1 MASPLSER
9 IGSLVDERTR
19 LDALL
24 TGNIQWQALR
34 IARVA
39 AARGEATAAYDV
51 ERLESALSA
60 NAMFRAREALD
71 AAIRELSAA
80 SAAES
85 VEADD
90 ARASLAEVVRSR
102 PEARVH
108 THPPT
113 VARESG
119 ADDLTLIR
127 GIDAALAAGLAALG
141 VTSYAAIA
149 GWSAA
154 DVARFASRLGL
165 GTEISRGN
173 WIEQAA
179 VLAAKGRRPR
189 AEASP
194 PTPPAAKPAT
204 QHAAAPHPPAAPA
217 PVAVEP
223 VTARPTP
230 SAAEPSAVVVA
241 LRQPAAPRATAAL
254 PATAPEPPRDAE
266 VAPEA
271 PAAPDRLTLILG
283 LSAEMA
289 DWLAAAGVTRFA
301 EIAAW
306 TAGDIAC
313 YGAEV
318 GIGEAARQHSW
329 IEQAAVLA
337 SGRPTRHARRVLTG
351 EWDALVP
358 PPRAEERPDG
368 ELRAKL
374 IAASLL
380 SAANA
385 MLRIGPLPPAEPVA
399 SEPASGAAE
408 ELQPSPATEAPTTTE
423 EKAAD
428 AAPAA
433 HDPVAIA
440 RPPVLADARFGLPRL
455 AEQIAPLRAAA
466 PAAPEHS
473 ARSRLPTLGSW
484 SAPGAHEEV
493 ASVPA
498 AAAPSEAATTG
509 TTVRRPV
516 ESEWLVVPPG
526 EAEVFIH
533 QLDDAG
539 QTGPPAAA
547 NTAQAAA
554 AQPEQHRP
562 PFRPRHPATER
573 ASNLGGSAEEASV
586 EIYTHGE
593 QPRVHASAARPA
605 PAAEHDAVDAS
616 SVRRFL
622 KVLTGR

>member
-24 TGNIQWQALR
+24 TGDIQWQALR

-90 ARASLAEVVRSR
+90 ARASLAEVVRPR

-113 VARESG
+113 AARESG

-127 GIDAALAAGLAALG
+127 GIDAALATGLAALG

-204 QHAAAPHPPAAPA
+204 TPAPAPHPPAAPA

-254 PATAPEPPRDAE
+254 PAAAPEPPRDAE
-266 VAPEA
+266 VAPET
-271 PAAPDRLTLILG
+271 PAAPDRLTLVRG

-318 GIGEAARQHSW
+318 GIGEAAREHSW

-337 SGRPTRHARRVLTG
+337 SGRPTRYARRVLTG

-399 SEPASGAAE
+399 SEPAKGDAE
-408 ELQPSPATEAPTTTE
+408 ERPSSATEASPTSE
-423 EKAAD
+423 ETAAD
-428 AAPAA
+428 AAPTT
-433 HDPVAIA
+433 HDPTAFA
-440 RPPVLADARFGLPRL
+440 RPPAFSGARFGLPRL

-473 ARSRLPTLGSW
+473 PRSRLPTLGSW

-493 ASVPA
+493 ASAPA
-498 AAAPSEAATTG
+498 AVAPSEAATTG

-533 QLDDAG
+533 KLDDAG
-539 QTGPPAAA
+539 GTGPPAAA
-547 NTAQAAA
+547 NAAQAAT
-554 AQPEQHRP
+554 AQPEPHRP
-562 PFRPRHPATER
+562 PFRPHHPATER

-593 QPRVHASAARPA
+593 QPRVHPSAARPA
-605 PAAEHDAVDAS
+605 PTAGHDAVDAS